1 MITSVSRRGGCMA
14 ISKSE
19 PRHSRATVEQ
29 LQELHGLIA
38 DIMLTYLKETPSG
51 QHTAFMLNVIR
62 SFLVDNGIKK
72 DLVMGADVRLSLK
85 ELTDMDLPFLPDASF
100 N

>member
-1 MITSVSRRGGCMA
+1 MA
-14 ISKSE
+14 ISKSD

-29 LQELHGLIA
+29 LHDLHGRIA
-38 DIMLTYLKETPSG
+38 DIMLTYLKETPPG

-72 DLVMGADVRLSLK
+72 DLVMGADIRLSLK
-85 ELTDMDLPFLPDASF
+85 ELADMDLPFLPDASI